1 MGMCL
6 QIPREWM
13 VLGLFAACAGTV
25 NAASLS
31 LESEASVPTQQ
42 FSPVTHQP
50 SDSSEA
56 LGWIAFARAAIPDAR
71 PMLDWERQ
79 DADEF
84 FWSQFE

>member
-1 MGMCL
+1 MRL
-6 QIPREWM
+6 QLPM
-13 VLGLFAACAGTV
+13 ALGLLAAYAGTA

-42 FSPVTHQP
+42 FSPISQEP
-50 SDSSEA
+50 SDSSVA
-56 LGWIAFARAAIPDAR
+56 LTWIAFAKAAIPDAR

>member
-1 MGMCL
+1 MRL
-6 QIPREWM
+6 QLPM
-13 VLGLFAACAGTV
+13 ALGLLAAYAGTA

-42 FSPVTHQP
+42 FSPICQQP
-50 SDSSEA
+50 SDSSAA
-56 LGWIAFARAAIPDAR
+56 LAWIAFARAAIPEAR